1 MKFSLIQIDEEING
15 LVSGVWLQDY
25 TGEFD
30 KAVKKAKATEKA
42 NGNRI
47 KVAIIEKTNNYCP
60 NYSLLTDL
68 KRLG

>member
-1 MKFSLIQIDEEING
+1 MKFSLIQIYEEING
-15 LVSGVWLQDY
+15 LVDGVWLQDY

-30 KAVKKAKATEKA
+30 MAVKVAKATEKA

-47 KVAIIEKTNNYCP
+47 KVAIVDKTNHSCP